1 MTLETFEQIKAY
13 IQKHIGEKIT
23 NDRLAKEFA
32 YCHQS
37 LREAF
42 RQYEGIS
49 LHQYVLRTK
58 MYKAKEYLEEG
69 YYAADL
75 PRMLGYRDADLFRK
89 TYKKII
95 GESAKETETRLR
107 KERRK

>member
-1 MTLETFEQIKAY
+1 MTLETVEQVKAY

-23 NDRLAKEFA
+23 NGMLAKEFA

-37 LREAF
+37 LMEAF

-49 LHQYVLRTK
+49 LHQYVIRTK

-69 YYAADL
+69 HYAADL
-75 PRMLGYRDADLFRK
+75 PCMLGYHDADAFRK
-89 TYKKII
+89 TYKKVI
-95 GESAKETETRLR
+95 GESAKETETRLH
-107 KERRK
+107 KERRN